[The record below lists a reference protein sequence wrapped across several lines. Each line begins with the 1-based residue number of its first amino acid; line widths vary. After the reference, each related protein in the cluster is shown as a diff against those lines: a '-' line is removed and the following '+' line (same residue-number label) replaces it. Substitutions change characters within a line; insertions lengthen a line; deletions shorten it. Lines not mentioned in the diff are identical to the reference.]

1 MKKYIWLVVMAVAV
15 LTGCTVEGTAIASQE
30 PVAAPT
36 ESDAVIMLRDTF
48 NITDITDENMQDVCD
63 VLDILARDGV
73 ITEADLRWTG
83 VTVASDTKFDWPKDT
98 QSILAVIA
106 VSSRW
111 FCFEYYDM
119 LGE

>member
-1 MKKYIWLVVMAVAV
+1 MKKYIGLVVMAVAV

-36 ESDAVIMLRDTF
+36 ESGAVIMLRDTF
-48 NITDITDENMQDVCD
+48 NITDITDENMRDACG
-63 VLDILARDGV
+63 VLDILAKDGA

-83 VTVASDTKFDWPKDT
+83 YAVASDTKFDWPKDT

-106 VSSRW
+106 VSSR
-111 FCFEYYDM
+111 FYCYEYFDM

>member
-1 MKKYIWLVVMAVAV
+1 MKKYIGLVVMAVAV

-30 PVAAPT
+30 PVAAPKT
-36 ESDAVIMLRDTF
+36 SDAVIMLRDTF
-48 NITDITDENMQDVCD
+48 SITDITDEYMQSVCD
-63 VLDILARDGV
+63 VLDILARDGS

-83 VTVASDTKFDWPKDT
+83 ITVGSETKFDWPKDT

-106 VSSRW
+106 VSSR
-111 FCFEYYDM
+111 FYCYEYYDM